1 MIWTPDFSTHVAYIC
16 TMAAV
21 RKYEE
26 HYTISDWAEW
36 KDRWELIEGL
46 PYCMSSAPSG
56 RHQLLAN
63 LIGTELTLALRSSP
77 CKKCRV
83 YQPVDWQISEDT
95 VVEPDLIILCHPFSG
110 SRLLQIPSAIFEIL
124 SPSTRQKD
132 KTVKF
137 ELYQAQG
144 VQQYTM
150 VDPDTESLE
159 SYTLNAGGQYE
170 LSGTGPVLSLKAG
183 DCELSIDFA
192 RIWEEAM
199 E

>member
-1 MIWTPDFSTHVAYIC
+1 LLWTPDFFIHVAYIC
-16 TMAAV
+16 TRAAV

-46 PYCMSSAPSG
+46 PYCMSPMPSF
-56 RHQLLAN
+56 RHQDVNGKMYASILEE
-63 LIGTELTLALRSSP
+63 IRRKR
-77 CKKCRV
+77 CKSCRV
-83 YQPVDWQISEDT
+83 MLPIDWQVSEDT
-95 VVEPDLIILCHPFSG
+95 IVQPDLLIICQPVKGL
-110 SRLLQIPSAIFEIL
+110 RLFEAPSAIFEIL

-137 ELYQAQG
+137 ELYQSQG

-183 DCELSIDFA
+183 DCELSIDFV
-192 RIWEEAM
+192 RIWEEAR